1 MRYYILLFLVILFA
15 GPVAAQNETDEVIFK
30 AMQDEMKRTQ
40 EQLVLPNM
48 EKPFYISY
56 SVARSRQFEV
66 AGVLGGII
74 NSTVSDWGTVCGAQL
89 LLGDYQHTSDTR
101 YVGQSPKIGSAS
113 ELDYDMLRRSF
124 WILSDAVYKYAL
136 QEDAAKKSYLKTNPL
151 SPEIAALP
159 ELTKADPIK
168 KIVEQRLLAKCPLS
182 LRNTR
187 ISTIL
192 PWLLSERKSTSTS
205 RRARG

>member
-15 GPVAAQNETDEVIFK
+15 GPVAAQNETDEIIFK
-30 AMQDEMKRTQ
+30 AMQDEMRRSQ
-40 EQLVLPNM
+40 EQLVLPDM

-101 YVGQSPKIGSAS
+101 YVGQFSLIGSAS
-113 ELDYDMLRRSF
+113 ELNYDMLRRSF
-124 WILSDAVYKYAL
+124 WLLSDAVYKYSL

-159 ELTKADPIK
+159 EKP
-168 KIVEQRLLAKCPLS
+168 RLFASRASARAPSSSFTSVKGVSYTSIPAA
-182 LRNTR
+182 RAAM
-187 ISTIL
+187 TIL
-192 PWLLSERKSTSTS
+192 P
-205 RRARG
+205 RA